1 MRNVLFIWDGFVIRG
16 HVKTYFDQWNVGK
29 GLWTGSPKAVPTML
43 SFTVTIK
50 IQGWTKSVNYK
61 VDDHFDVWGIWYS
74 RWSSHCMGND
84 MQLDEMVCSAVFV
97 LYKHERHRN
106 KICLYNGKA
115 YENSFKPS
123 SGWLWWFL
131 KRHYITNKWKFSEI
145 LSVPTREMDRFW
157 EMCMD
162 CGQRATCVWGF
173 WGYYYSFLQ

>member
-1 MRNVLFIWDGFVIRG
+1 
-16 HVKTYFDQWNVGK
+16 
-29 GLWTGSPKAVPTML
+29 
-43 SFTVTIK
+43 
-50 IQGWTKSVNYK
+50 
-61 VDDHFDVWGIWYS
+61 VWGIWYL
-74 RWSSHCMGND
+74 RWSSHCVGND

-106 KICLYNGKA
+106 KICLYNVKV

-123 SGWLWWFL
+123 IGWLWWFL

-162 CGQRATCVWGF
+162 CGQRATCMWGF
-173 WGYYYSFLQ
+173 GGIITVSYSNLNTTYMNTLQCMYYANNVVFYFFFNRDHFYGFINTLGQVPHI